1 MACMNEVQ
9 QGQISSMA
17 ELTQLSLEELVN
29 IDRCLQCHSCRLRLV
44 PL

>member
-29 IDRCLQCHSCRLRLV
+29 IHYV
-44 PL
+44 PSRNVQLMN